1 MEHYTLPLGQFWTL
15 LVDRLLQAVQL
26 FAVDVRIK
34 RLAIWEQLIVD
45 DSLASPPNAQQNLP
59 GRQSRLGHC
68 MGRFTGL

>member
-26 FAVDVRIK
+26 FAVDGRIK

-45 DSLASPPNAQQNLP
+45 DSFAIPPNAQQNLP
-59 GRQSRLGHC
+59 GRQS
-68 MGRFTGL
+68 